1 MRLSLI
7 LTATAAVFSY
17 ESSAAGG
24 RRQVRTGGIARLGPG
39 PASER
44 GRRRPRNDN
53 NPVIVPEEL
62 PAGVITGALERVP
75 GAALPKPPRRRSV
88 LRHPARPDISR
99 IFVAGTGMKRT

>member
-7 LTATAAVFSY
+7 LTATAAVFSH

-62 PAGVITGALERVP
+62 PAGVITGALERAP
-75 GAALPKPPRRRSV
+75 RRSSLKPPRHR
-88 LRHPARPDISR
+88 PASRDPGRAGISR
-99 IFVAGTGMKRT
+99 TFAARTGMKRT